1 VLLNKINPMN
11 CRTIQFFPVI
21 ILLITFF
28 CSISLTW
35 AEQKESDSDMAKEII
50 IKPPIELTKQHKDD
64 LKHYLANDHMKPL
77 LAGPDDYITLVQ
89 KYTSANSKGVAILLP
104 EWQQGAT
111 NPKAIN
117 FLRNALPAQG
127 WSTITIQPNNKPQ
140 NFPSLA
146 LTIAEQKKENTT
158 TLKGYKDKLSALF
171 NAVMNTAT
179 EYPGIV
185 LVMAQGNNGAL
196 LVDILSQEKSVKP
209 NALILLSSY
218 RQSNYALIDSAN
230 EDFARQLAFSEIP
243 TLDLYLKY
251 DNAIILAKALQRK
264 LMARQE
270 LKIYYRQR
278 QLHNTVTGY
287 YPEQELL
294 SQING
299 WLKTI
304 GW

>member
-1 VLLNKINPMN
+1 MLLNKINPMN

-196 LVDILSQEKSVKP
+196 LVDILSQENSVKP

>member
-196 LVDILSQEKSVKP
+196 LVDILSQENSVKP

-218 RQSNYALIDSAN
+218 RQSNYALINSAN

>member
-1 VLLNKINPMN
+1 MLLNKINPMN

-35 AEQKESDSDMAKEII
+35 AEQKESDSDVAKEII

-196 LVDILSQEKSVKP
+196 LVDILSQENSVKP

-218 RQSNYALIDSAN
+218 RQSNYALINSAN

>member
-1 VLLNKINPMN
+1 MLLNKINPMN

-196 LVDILSQEKSVKP
+196 LVDILSQENSVKP

-218 RQSNYALIDSAN
+218 RQSNYALINSAN